1 MLSRIS
7 SNLINKN
14 LFIRSLRTLEYGP
27 GIPKE
32 IVYSKKYYEDDKI
45 QSVLG
50 REKIA
55 VLGYGPQ
62 GRAQALNLRD
72 NGLDVFIGVRLNGNS
87 AKDAKEDGF
96 TVYDIDEASSRGTFI
111 MNLLS
116 DSGQMDTFKTVSNNL
131 VEGDTLYFSH
141 GFGVTYKDQTKMNVD
156 SLDNDVILVAPK
168 GCGSSVRDYFVNK
181 NGGINSS
188 YAVYN
193 DITGMA
199 KEKALAVG
207 FGIGSPYIYETTF
220 ENEANSDLTGERSVL
235 MGGIAGL
242 FSANY
247 RVLRENGHSPSEA
260 FNETVEEA
268 LMSLF
273 PKINEKGMD
282 YMFANC
288 STTAQRGAIDWS
300 KRFEEVNY
308 KLINELYDSVKSGEE
323 ARIVIEANSDPN
335 YRENLE
341 KELDEI
347 ASQEIWQVGRKV
359 RELRK

>member
-1 MLSRIS
+1 
-7 SNLINKN
+7 
-14 LFIRSLRTLEYGP
+14 
-27 GIPKE
+27 
-32 IVYSKKYYEDDKI
+32 
-45 QSVLG
+45 
-50 REKIA
+50 
-55 VLGYGPQ
+55 
-62 GRAQALNLRD
+62 
-72 NGLDVFIGVRLNGNS
+72 
-87 AKDAKEDGF
+87 
-96 TVYDIDEASSRGTFI
+96 
-111 MNLLS
+111 
-116 DSGQMDTFKTVSNNL
+116 
-131 VEGDTLYFSH
+131 
-141 GFGVTYKDQTKMNVD
+141 
-156 SLDNDVILVAPK
+156 
-168 GCGSSVRDYFVNK
+168 
-181 NGGINSS
+181 
-188 YAVYN
+188 
-193 DITGMA
+193 
-199 KEKALAVG
+199 
-207 FGIGSPYIYETTF
+207 
-220 ENEANSDLTGERSVL
+220 